1 MTNATQVG
9 GRTYPRQVSL
19 PDGGEATFRLMTPS
33 DRDVVL
39 GLARSLPY
47 DDLLFLRMDITQ
59 PRAVDEWLANV
70 ETGRTITV
78 VAEIGG
84 KMAGYASVHVNE
96 VLWTR
101 HVGEIRIIIA
111 PKFRRLNL
119 GRRLAQEVF
128 AIAKN
133 IGLRKVVA
141 HMTPDQA
148 AARATFESLGFQAEA
163 LLADFVVDLE
173 GRTRDLLV
181 MSYDIAGF
189 HDTAEP

>member
-19 PDGGEATFRLMTPS
+19 PDGREATFRLMTPS
-33 DRDVVL
+33 DRDAVL
-39 GLARSLPY
+39 GLARSLPQ

-78 VAEIGG
+78 VAETGG

-101 HVGEIRIIIA
+101 HVGEIRMIVS

-148 AARATFESLGFQAEA
+148 AARATFESLGFQPEA

-189 HDTAEP
+189 HDTAEL